1 MLLVDRCIHTE
12 TYICIYTQMVACCM
26 SLQYSMLSQIAVV
39 SSGSFLCIR
48 LEVGGELSSRDAL
61 RSRRRHGIFFEQLA
75 WSAWRPTARGCVL
88 RCSVVAPRQDLGGSQ
103 RSEQSMIPAGKGAP
117 VKLCTVPPKS
127 GTIRNPCLL
136 TCALLALS
144 RVQVTSVS
152 WRKRLCLVLR
162 PSSTVHCQR
171 GRGCWPAYDFSTTVF
186 EDLKVSV
193 NGFRK
198 AYAHTKD

>member
-1 MLLVDRCIHTE
+1 VLRTRMHFSIDMLSVAGCIHTE
-12 TYICIYTQMVACCM
+12 TYICIYTQMVACRM

-117 VKLCTVPPKS
+117 VKLCTVPLNS
-127 GTIRNPCLL
+127 GITRKPCLL
-136 TCALLALS
+136 TCTRIQSVACPPSSRLLAAAVPRLH
-144 RVQVTSVS
+144 RTAQCTSQYHS
-152 WRKRLCLVLR
+152 SGLVCPCR
-162 PSSTVHCQR
+162 AKCQR
-171 GRGCWPAYDFSTTVF
+171 
-186 EDLKVSV
+186 
-193 NGFRK
+193 
-198 AYAHTKD
+198 HTC